1 MKKIFTVIVITS
13 FLAVLMGVGANF
25 MGATAYACD
34 DTDPSTPGMLK
45 IQGFSIVDD
54 QALMEGITP
63 YLMECNCAEVLTILL
78 ENSFQIANVTGIQGP
93 PGVVYT
99 LVRNTPGFSNSSM
112 AANGLPGV
120 AILKCG
126 KAGSC
131 SGTDGGCD
139 SGSTGEEPHTN

>member
-1 MKKIFTVIVITS
+1 MKKLFAVVIALAFFLVIMGLSGDFMPATVQ
-13 FLAVLMGVGANF
+13 
-25 MGATAYACD
+25 ACD
-34 DTDPSTPGMLK
+34 DTDSTVAGGLK
-45 IQGFSIVDD
+45 IQGYSIVDD
-54 QALMEGITP
+54 PVLMEAVTP

-99 LVRNTPGFSNSSM
+99 LVRGTPGFSNPSLNAM
-112 AANGLPGV
+112 EAPAV

-139 SGSTGEEPHTN
+139 GTH

>member
-1 MKKIFTVIVITS
+1 MKKIFTIVMIST
-13 FLAVLMGVGANF
+13 FFAVLMSVGGDF
-25 MGATAYACD
+25 MESTVHACD
-34 DTDPSTPGMLK
+34 DPGSTMPGMLK
-45 IQGFSIVDD
+45 IQGYSMVDD
-54 QALMEGITP
+54 PVLMEAVTP

-99 LVRNTPGFSNSSM
+99 LVRGTPGFSNPSLNAM
-112 AANGLPGV
+112 EAPAV

-131 SGTDGGCD
+131 SGTEGGCD
-139 SGSTGEEPHTN
+139 GTH